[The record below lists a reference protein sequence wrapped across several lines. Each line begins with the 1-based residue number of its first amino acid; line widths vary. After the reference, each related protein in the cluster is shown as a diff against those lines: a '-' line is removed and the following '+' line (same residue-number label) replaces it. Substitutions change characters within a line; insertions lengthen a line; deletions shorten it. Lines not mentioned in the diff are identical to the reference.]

1 MQSTSKHERAEFSSV
16 RKSVLFLGAVMVAY
30 ILYVVLSGQ
39 FEEFTASLAGVDPLW
54 VARGALC
61 MVCYYLLG
69 VVGYAV
75 PVSRDRN
82 SPLGFRDLMSVE
94 AAGIFF
100 SFLSPGGTGAAPAQ
114 IYRLTRAGLSVG
126 SSSALQYTRF
136 IVYEAAEGI
145 FAAVMLIF
153 RYRYFFEVVGNF
165 AVIGL
170 VLFGVKI
177 IEVFALLVICL
188 YPGFVKRSGNA
199 IIRLLEKTPLKAD
212 FDRWHDVVNNQVQ
225 EFSDGFKSAAK
236 DVPMML
242 LAFMVSLAQLACQY
256 ALGWFVAHAFGFHNA
271 DLVTCLAAGSMLE
284 LLTSA
289 IPLPGGSGGAEVGF
303 ATLFSPIFGSTITAA
318 YVVWRFIEY
327 VGPIAAAVPLLGLR
341 SRGGRNVYQRIAT
354 IKHALA
360 RFWSGMPWHKH
371 RRGARGIR
379 LTPKKVD
386 RK

>member
-1 MQSTSKHERAEFSSV
+1 MPQPPNGKTDVKSL

-153 RYRYFFEVVGNF
+153 RYR
-165 AVIGL
+165 AVRREHHRGL
-170 VLFGVKI
+170 CP
-177 IEVFALLVICL
+177 A
-188 YPGFVKRSGNA
+188 R
-199 IIRLLEKTPLKAD
+199 
-212 FDRWHDVVNNQVQ
+212 
-225 EFSDGFKSAAK
+225 
-236 DVPMML
+236 
-242 LAFMVSLAQLACQY
+242 
-256 ALGWFVAHAFGFHNA
+256 
-271 DLVTCLAAGSMLE
+271 DL
-284 LLTSA
+284 
-289 IPLPGGSGGAEVGF
+289 PLPGLREA
-303 ATLFSPIFGSTITAA
+303 
-318 YVVWRFIEY
+318 
-327 VGPIAAAVPLLGLR
+327 LG
-341 SRGGRNVYQRIAT
+341 QRYHPPA
-354 IKHALA
+354 
-360 RFWSGMPWHKH
+360 
-371 RRGARGIR
+371 
-379 LTPKKVD
+379 
-386 RK
+386 

>member
-1 MQSTSKHERAEFSSV
+1 MQSTSKHERNEFVSV
-16 RKSVLFLGAVMVAY
+16 RKSVLFLGAVMLIY
-30 ILYVVLSGQ
+30 ILYVIISGQ
-39 FEEFTASLAGVDPLW
+39 LGEFLSSLGGVDGWW
-54 VARGALC
+54 VLRGFGC
-61 MVCYYLLG
+61 MCCYYLLG

-75 PVSRDRN
+75 PVAREKS

-177 IEVFALLVICL
+177 VEVFALLVICL
-188 YPGFVKRSGNA
+188 CPGFVKRSGNA

-236 DVPMML
+236 DAPMML
-242 LAFMVSLAQLACQY
+242 LALMVSLAQLACQY
-256 ALGWFVAHAFGFHNA
+256 ALPWFVANAFGFNV
-271 DLVTCLAAGSMLE
+271 DLLTCLAAGSMLE

-289 IPLPGGSGGAEVGF
+289 IPLPGGSGGAEGGF
-303 ATLFSPIFGSTITAA
+303 AMLFRPIFGSTITAA
-318 YVVWRFIEY
+318 FVVWRFVEY
-327 VGPIAAAVPLLGLR
+327 IGPIIGMVPLLGLR
-341 SRGGRNVYQRIAT
+341 SHGGRNVHQRIMRVRESFD
-354 IKHALA
+354 
-360 RFWSGMPWHKH
+360 RF
-371 RRGARGIR
+371 RRGLPGQKGHKVSGGIT
-379 LTPKKVD
+379 LVPKSKPKK
-386 RK
+386 

>member
-39 FEEFTASLAGVDPLW
+39 FEEFMASLAGVDPLW

-177 IEVFALLVICL
+177 VEVFALLVICL

-242 LAFMVSLAQLACQY
+242 LALMVSLAQLACQY